1 MDITDQ
7 HLRNRHYLFKTIM
20 DLSNKDFIIEKHL
33 ENTLE
38 KYPKYQ
44 FILTRSIIDS
54 NIREIRNTP
63 NNNISQFSLDFR

>member
-1 MDITDQ
+1 
-7 HLRNRHYLFKTIM
+7 M